1 MKKKKL
7 HKLPQNVVNQI
18 AAGEVVERPASVVKE
33 LVDNAIDAEANKIEV
48 KVKNG
53 GIDMIEVSDNGYGIP
68 QEELPLIF
76 DAHTTSKIENIE
88 DLNTLISMG
97 FRGEA
102 LSTITSVARVKVSS
116 KYVEETIANEIDFN
130 EEGKSSVKK
139 TAKEKGTTV
148 RVENL
153 FYNIPAR
160 KKHLKTP
167 QTEYRKI
174 YELMNNYYL
183 IYPNIHFV
191 LEKDGKVVLD
201 LPIIDNSQK
210 GEITKERIQ
219 EVMNEDTSNF
229 LRLNYEGAGIK
240 ISGYVAHPSNH
251 KSSRAKSYMFVNDRA
266 ILDKGIYRA
275 IHEGYSRYIPHGQK
289 VDFVIKIDMDPQY
302 VDVNVHPRKEE
313 VRFENPYRIYSAI
326 ENAVKHTLE
335 KELSFRDTPS
345 GGKSQLDSSNT
356 TGNRSRDFSSIRE
369 RFNQNSVNRS
379 PKVKERAYEDRNLY
393 SSGKSVSVK
402 DSLLF
407 SKEILSSEAKDDYDQ
422 RETLPW
428 EEKMKVRNI
437 FQIFNKY
444 VVVEFVDEKLW
455 VIDQHAAAERINFE
469 KLSKGRNG
477 LDLQNYLV
485 PIEIEL
491 KNEEALFLDEARDF
505 FENIGIIYEVE
516 DNKLKIKT
524 APTSFS
530 EYNFEEIFNEIFSL
544 EDNIAN
550 LGKNLEKRRDDLL
563 ATISCHSSIRSG
575 QKLSRE
581 EMLNLFKELSEC
593 DNPYSCPHGRPAVW
607 KLTLPEIDNNFER
620 TY

>member
-7 HKLPQNVVNQI
+7 HKLPQSVVNQI

-33 LVDNAIDAEANKIEV
+33 LVDNAIDAEADKIEV

-68 QEELPLIF
+68 KEDLPLIF
-76 DAHTTSKIENIE
+76 DAHTTSKIEKIE
-88 DLNTLISMG
+88 DLNSLLSMG

-102 LSTITSVARVKVSS
+102 LSTITSVARVNVSS
-116 KYVEETIANEIDFN
+116 KYIEEEIANEIDFN
-130 EEGKSSVKK
+130 EGGKSPVKK
-139 TAKEKGTTV
+139 TAKEVGTTV

-160 KKHLKTP
+160 KKHLKTA

-174 YELMNNYYL
+174 YEMMNNYYL

-201 LPIIDNSQK
+201 FQAIDNSK
-210 GEITKERIQ
+210 RGEITEERVGG
-219 EVMNEDTSNF
+219 VMNEEASKF
-229 LRLNYEGAGIK
+229 LQVSYEGAGIK

-266 ILDKGIYRA
+266 ISDRGIYRA
-275 IHEGYSRYIPHGQK
+275 VHEGYSRYIPHGQK
-289 VDFVIKIDMDPQY
+289 VDFVIKVDMDPQF

-335 KELSFRDTPS
+335 KELSFQDTPS
-345 GGKSQLDSSNT
+345 TSK
-356 TGNRSRDFSSIRE
+356 DFSSIRE
-369 RFNQNSVNRS
+369 RFNKRTPGSSSRGEAESYQN
-379 PKVKERAYEDRNLY
+379 RNLY
-393 SSGKSVSVK
+393 NAGKSVSVK

-407 SKEILSSEAKDDYDQ
+407 SKEILSSGTKEEHEQEAP
-422 RETLPW
+422 LPW
-428 EEKMKVRNI
+428 EEKMKVRNL

-444 VVVEFVDEKLW
+444 VVVEFIDDRLW
-455 VIDQHAAAERINFE
+455 IIDQHAAAERINFE
-469 KLSKGRNG
+469 KLSKGKNG

-485 PIEIEL
+485 PVEIDL
-491 KNEEALFLDEARDF
+491 KKEEALFLEETTDF
-505 FENIGIIYEVE
+505 FEGIGIIYEIE
-516 DNKLKIKT
+516 KDKLKLKT
-524 APTSFS
+524 VPTSFS
-530 EYNFEEIFNEIFSL
+530 ESDFEEIFNEVFSL
-544 EDNIAN
+544 EDNVQD

-575 QKLSRE
+575 QRLSRD
-581 EMLNLFKELSEC
+581 EMLNLFKELSDCE
-593 DNPYSCPHGRPAVW
+593 NPYSCPHGRPAIW

>member
-1 MKKKKL
+1 VKKKKL
-7 HKLPQNVVNQI
+7 HKLPQSVVNQI

-33 LVDNAIDAEANKIEV
+33 LVDNAIDAQADKIEV

-53 GIDMIEVSDNGYGIP
+53 GIDMIEVLDNGYGIP
-68 QEELPLIF
+68 KEELPLIF
-76 DAHTTSKIENIE
+76 DAHTTSKIEKIE

-102 LSTITSVARVKVSS
+102 LSTITSVARVNLSS
-116 KYVEETIANEIDFN
+116 KYIEESIANEIEFN
-130 EEGKSSVKK
+130 EEGKSPVKR

-201 LPIIDNSQK
+201 LISIDNSQK
-210 GEITKERIQ
+210 GEITKERVQ

-229 LRLNYEGAGIK
+229 LKVSYEGAGIK
-240 ISGYVAHPSNH
+240 ISGYIAHPSNH
-251 KSSRAKSYMFVNDRA
+251 KNSRAKSYMFVNNRP
-266 ILDKGIYRA
+266 ISDKGIYRA
-275 IHEGYSRYIPHGQK
+275 VHEGYSRYIPHGQK
-289 VDFVIKIDMDPQY
+289 VDFVIKIDMDPQF

-345 GGKSQLDSSNT
+345 RSGK
-356 TGNRSRDFSSIRE
+356 DFSSIRE
-369 RFNQNSVNRS
+369 RFNNSSTSSSTRS
-379 PKVKERAYEDRNLY
+379 NGERYENRNLY
-393 SSGKSVSVK
+393 SSGKSISVQ

-407 SKEILSSEAKDDYDQ
+407 SKEILSSETKDRSDKGQ
-422 RETLPW
+422 ILPL
-428 EEKMKVRNI
+428 EEEMKIRNI

-444 VVVEFVDEKLW
+444 VVVEFIDERLW
-455 VIDQHAAAERINFE
+455 IIDQHAAAERVNFE
-469 KLSKGRNG
+469 KLSKGKNG

-485 PIEIEL
+485 PVEIEF
-491 KNEEALFLDEARDF
+491 KKEEVLFLEEARDF
-505 FENIGIIYEVE
+505 FENIGIIYEIE
-516 DNKLKIKT
+516 GNKLKLKT

-530 EYNFEEIFNEIFSL
+530 SSNFEEIFNEIFSL
-544 EDNIAN
+544 EDNVED

-575 QKLSRE
+575 QKLNRE
-581 EMLNLFKELSEC
+581 EMLNLFKELSACE
-593 DNPYSCPHGRPAVW
+593 NPYSCPHGRPAIW
-607 KLTLPEIDNNFER
+607 KLTLTEIDNNFER

>member
-1 MKKKKL
+1 VKKKKL
-7 HKLPQNVVNQI
+7 HKLPQSVVNQI

-33 LVDNAIDAEANKIEV
+33 LVDNAIDADADRIEV
-48 KVKNG
+48 RVKNG

-68 QEELPLIF
+68 KEELPLIF
-76 DAHTTSKIENIE
+76 DAHTTSKIEKIE

-102 LSTITSVARVKVSS
+102 LSTITSVARVNVSS

-130 EEGKSSVKK
+130 EKGKSSVKK

-201 LPIIDNSQK
+201 LPPIDNSKK
-210 GEITKERIQ
+210 GEITEERVK
-219 EVMNEDTSNF
+219 EVMNEETSNF
-229 LRLNYEGAGIK
+229 LQVSYEGAGVK

-251 KSSRAKSYMFVNDRA
+251 KNSRAKSYMFVNDRA
-266 ILDKGIYRA
+266 ISDKGIYRA
-275 IHEGYSRYIPHGQK
+275 IHEGYARYIPHGQK
-289 VDFVIKIDMDPQY
+289 VDFVVKIDMDPEF

-313 VRFENPYRIYSAI
+313 VRFVNPYRIYSAI
-326 ENAVKHTLE
+326 ENAIKHTLE
-335 KELSFRDTPS
+335 KQLSFRNTPS
-345 GGKSQLDSSNT
+345 GGQSGTETSNIPSGRT
-356 TGNRSRDFSSIRE
+356 NDFSSIRE
-369 RFNQNSVNRS
+369 RFNKASATTSPNREEKGYENRS
-379 PKVKERAYEDRNLY
+379 LY
-393 SSGKSVSVK
+393 SSGRSSSVK

-407 SKEILSSEAKDDYDQ
+407 SKEILSSETHEEDQ
-422 RETLPW
+422 REALPW
-428 EEKMKVRNI
+428 EEKMKVRNL
-437 FQIFNKY
+437 FQMFNKY
-444 VVVEFVDEKLW
+444 VVVEFIDERLW

-469 KLSKGRNG
+469 KLSKGKNG

-485 PIEIEL
+485 PVEIEL
-491 KNEEALFLDEARDF
+491 KKEEALFLDEVKDF
-505 FENIGIIYEVE
+505 FENIGIIYEIE
-516 DNKLKIKT
+516 DSKLKLQT

-530 EYNFEEIFNEIFSL
+530 ESNFEEIFNEIFTL
-544 EDNIAN
+544 EDSVED
-550 LGKNLEKRRDDLL
+550 LRKNLEKRREDLL

-581 EMLNLFKELSEC
+581 EMLNLFRELSDCE
-593 DNPYSCPHGRPAVW
+593 NPYSCPHGRPAIW

>member
-7 HKLPQNVVNQI
+7 HKLPQSVVNQI

-33 LVDNAIDAEANKIEV
+33 LVDNAIDAQADKIEV
-48 KVKNG
+48 RVKNG
-53 GIDMIEVSDNGYGIP
+53 GIDMVEVSDNGYGIP
-68 QEELPLIF
+68 KEDLPLIF
-76 DAHTTSKIENIE
+76 DAHTTSKIEKIE
-88 DLNTLISMG
+88 DLNTLLSMG

-102 LSTITSVARVKVSS
+102 LSTITSVARVNVSS
-116 KYVEETIANEIDFN
+116 KYVDEAIANEIDFN

-148 RVENL
+148 HVENL

-160 KKHLKTP
+160 KKHLKTA

-191 LEKDGKVVLD
+191 LEKDGKIVLD
-201 LPIIDNSQK
+201 LPSIDNSKK
-210 GEITKERIQ
+210 GEITKERVK

-229 LRLNYEGAGIK
+229 LQVYYEGAGVK
-240 ISGYVAHPSNH
+240 ISGYIAHPSNH
-251 KSSRAKSYMFVNDRA
+251 KSSRAKGYMFVNSRP
-266 ILDKGIYRA
+266 ISDKGIFRA

-289 VDFVIKIDMDPQY
+289 IDFVIKVDMDPQF

-313 VRFENPYRIYSAI
+313 VRFENPYRVYSAI
-326 ENAVKHTLE
+326 ENAVRHTLE
-335 KELSFRDTPS
+335 KELSFKDIPS
-345 GGKSQLDSSNT
+345 DNEGKIK
-356 TGNRSRDFSSIRE
+356 DFSSLRE
-369 RFNQNSVNRS
+369 RFNKASTTSSNRES
-379 PKVKERAYEDRNLY
+379 IGEGSRKEYESRNLY
-393 SSGKSVSVK
+393 SSGKSISVK

-407 SKEILSSEAKDDYDQ
+407 SKEILSSQIKEDNDQ
-422 RETLPW
+422 KEILPW
-428 EEKMKVRNI
+428 EEKMSIRDI

-444 VVVEFVDEKLW
+444 IVIEFTDEKLW

-469 KLSKGRNG
+469 KLSKGKSG

-485 PIEIEL
+485 AVEIDL
-491 KNEEALFLDEARDF
+491 KKEEAIFLDEVKDF
-505 FENIGIIYEVE
+505 FENIGIIYEIE
-516 DNKLKIKT
+516 GTKLKLKT

-530 EYNFEEIFNEIFSL
+530 ESNFEEMFNEIFSL
-544 EDNIAN
+544 EDNIEN

-581 EMLNLFKELSEC
+581 EMLNLFKELSACE
-593 DNPYSCPHGRPAVW
+593 NPYSCPHGRPAIW
-607 KLTLPEIDNNFER
+607 KLTLSQIDNNFER

>member
-7 HKLPQNVVNQI
+7 HKLPQSVVNQI

-33 LVDNAIDAEANKIEV
+33 LVDNAIDAEADKIEV

-53 GIDMIEVSDNGYGIP
+53 GIDMVEVSDNGYGIP
-68 QEELPLIF
+68 KEELPLIF
-76 DAHTTSKIENIE
+76 DAHTTSKIEKIE

-160 KKHLKTP
+160 KKHLKSP

-183 IYPNIHFV
+183 IYPNIYFV

-201 LPIIDNSQK
+201 LPPIDNSKK

-229 LRLNYEGAGIK
+229 LQLNYEGAGIK

-251 KSSRAKSYMFVNDRA
+251 KSSRAKSYMFVNNRA
-266 ILDKGIYRA
+266 ISDKGIYRA

-335 KELSFRDTPS
+335 KELSFRDIPS
-345 GGKSQLDSSNT
+345 GGKSQIENSNIT
-356 TGNRSRDFSSIRE
+356 VNQSRDFSSIRE
-369 RFNQNSVNRS
+369 RFNRSSGDSS
-379 PKVKERAYEDRNLY
+379 PKVKERSYENRNLY

-407 SKEILSSEAKDDYDQ
+407 SKEILSSEVKDDYNQ
-422 RETLPW
+422 REALPW

-444 VVVEFVDEKLW
+444 VVVEFVDERLW

-491 KNEEALFLDEARDF
+491 KKEEALFLDEARDF
-505 FENIGIIYEVE
+505 FENIGIIYEIE
-516 DNKLKIKT
+516 NSKLKIKT

-530 EYNFEEIFNEIFSL
+530 ESNFEEIFNEIFSL
-544 EDNIAN
+544 EDNIDN

-563 ATISCHSSIRSG
+563 ATISCHGSIRSG

-593 DNPYSCPHGRPAVW
+593 ENPYSCPHGRPAVW

>member
-7 HKLPQNVVNQI
+7 HKLPQSVVNQI

-33 LVDNAIDAEANKIEV
+33 LVDNAIDAQADRIEV
-48 KVKNG
+48 RVKNG

-68 QEELPLIF
+68 KEDLPLIF
-76 DAHTTSKIENIE
+76 DAHTTSKIEKIE
-88 DLNTLISMG
+88 DLNTLLSMG

-130 EEGKSSVKK
+130 EEGKSPVKK
-139 TAKEKGTTV
+139 TPKERGTTV

-160 KKHLKTP
+160 KKHLKTS

-183 IYPNIHFV
+183 VYPNIHFV

-201 LPIIDNSQK
+201 LPAIDKSQK
-210 GEITKERIQ
+210 GEIIKERVK
-219 EVMNEDTSNF
+219 EVMIEDTSNF
-229 LRLNYEGAGIK
+229 LQVSYEGAGIK

-251 KSSRAKSYMFVNDRA
+251 KSSRAKGYMFVNDRA
-266 ILDKGIYRA
+266 ISDKGIYRA

-289 VDFVIKIDMDPQY
+289 VDFVIRVDIDPQF

-313 VRFENPYRIYSAI
+313 VRFENPYRVYSAI

-335 KELSFRDTPS
+335 KELSFRDTP
-345 GGKSQLDSSNT
+345 T
-356 TGNRSRDFSSIRE
+356 TDFSSIRE
-369 RFNQNSVNRS
+369 RFNKASTTDSKRES
-379 PKVKERAYEDRNLY
+379 IGEGSRKEYESSNLY
-393 SSGKSVSVK
+393 SSGKSISVK

-407 SKEILSSEAKDDYDQ
+407 SKEILSSQIKEDDDQ
-422 RETLPW
+422 KENISW
-428 EEKMKVRNI
+428 EDEMNIRNI

-444 VVVEFVDEKLW
+444 VVVEFTDERLW

-469 KLSKGRNG
+469 KLSEGKNG

-485 PIEIEL
+485 PVEIDL
-491 KNEEALFLDEARDF
+491 KKEEAIFLEEAHDF
-505 FENIGIIYEVE
+505 FETIGIIYEIE
-516 DNKLKIKT
+516 GTKLKLKT

-530 EYNFEEIFNEIFSL
+530 ESNFEEMFNEIFSL
-544 EDNIAN
+544 EDNIED

-563 ATISCHSSIRSG
+563 ATISCHGSIRSG
-575 QKLSRE
+575 QRLSRE
-581 EMLNLFKELSEC
+581 EMLNLFKELSDCE
-593 DNPYSCPHGRPAVW
+593 NPYSCPHGRPAIW
-607 KLTLPEIDNNFER
+607 KLTLSEIDNNFER

>member
-7 HKLPQNVVNQI
+7 HKLPQSVVNQI

-33 LVDNAIDAEANKIEV
+33 LLDNAIDAEADKIEV

-53 GIDMIEVSDNGYGIP
+53 GIDIIEVSDNGYGIP
-68 QEELPLIF
+68 KEELPLIF
-76 DAHTTSKIENIE
+76 DAHTTSKIEKIE

-422 RETLPW
+422 REALPW

-491 KNEEALFLDEARDF
+491 KKEEALFLDEARDF

-530 EYNFEEIFNEIFSL
+530 ESNFEKLFNEIFSL
-544 EDNIAN
+544 EDNIAT

>member
-7 HKLPQNVVNQI
+7 HKLPQSVVNQI

-68 QEELPLIF
+68 KEELPLIF
-76 DAHTTSKIENIE
+76 DAHTTSKIESIE

-102 LSTITSVARVKVSS
+102 LSAITSVARVNLSS
-116 KYVEETIANEIDFN
+116 KYIEESIANEIEFN
-130 EEGKSSVKK
+130 EGGKSPVKK

-201 LPIIDNSQK
+201 LISIDTSQK
-210 GEITKERIQ
+210 GEITKERVQ

-229 LRLNYEGAGIK
+229 LKVSYEGAGIK
-240 ISGYVAHPSNH
+240 ISGYIAHPSNH
-251 KSSRAKSYMFVNDRA
+251 KNSRAKSYMFVNDRP
-266 ILDKGIYRA
+266 ISDNGIYRA

-289 VDFVIKIDMDPQY
+289 VDFVIKIDMDPQF

-345 GGKSQLDSSNT
+345 RSGK
-356 TGNRSRDFSSIRE
+356 DFSSIRE
-369 RFNQNSVNRS
+369 RFNNSSTSSSTRNNG
-379 PKVKERAYEDRNLY
+379 ERYENRNLY
-393 SSGKSVSVK
+393 SSGKPISVQ

-407 SKEILSSEAKDDYDQ
+407 SKEILSSETKDRPDKG
-422 RETLPW
+422 EILPW
-428 EEKMKVRNI
+428 EEEMKIRNI

-444 VVVEFVDEKLW
+444 IVVELIDERLW
-455 VIDQHAAAERINFE
+455 IIDQHAAAERINFE

-477 LDLQNYLV
+477 LDQQNYLV
-485 PIEIEL
+485 PVEIEF
-491 KNEEALFLDEARDF
+491 KKEEILFLEEARDL
-505 FENIGIIYEVE
+505 FENIGIMYEIE
-516 DNKLKIKT
+516 GNKLKLKT

-530 EYNFEEIFNEIFSL
+530 SSNFEEIFNEIFSL
-544 EDNIAN
+544 EDNVED

-575 QKLSRE
+575 QELSRE
-581 EMLNLFKELSEC
+581 EMLNLFKELSNCE
-593 DNPYSCPHGRPAVW
+593 NPYSCPHGRPTIW
-607 KLTLPEIDNNFER
+607 KLTLPEIDTNFER

>member
-33 LVDNAIDAEANKIEV
+33 LVDNAIDAEADKIEV
-48 KVKNG
+48 SVKNG

-68 QEELPLIF
+68 KEELPLIF
-76 DAHTTSKIENIE
+76 DAHTTSKIEKIE

-102 LSTITSVARVKVSS
+102 LSTITSVARVNVSS

-130 EEGKSSVKK
+130 EDGKSPVKK
-139 TAKEKGTTV
+139 TAKERGTTV

-201 LPIIDNSQK
+201 LPSIANSKK
-210 GEITKERIQ
+210 GEISEERVK
-219 EVMNEDTSNF
+219 EVMNEEATNF
-229 LRLNYEGAGIK
+229 LQVFYEGSGIK

-266 ILDKGIYRA
+266 ISDKGIYRA
-275 IHEGYSRYIPHGQK
+275 VHEGFSRYIPHGQK
-289 VDFVIKIDMDPQY
+289 VDFVIKIDMDPEF

-326 ENAVKHTLE
+326 ENAVRHTLE
-335 KELSFRDTPS
+335 KRLSFRDTPS
-345 GGKSQLDSSNT
+345 AGQSDMEDSNIP
-356 TGNRSRDFSSIRE
+356 TGRTKDFSSIRE
-369 RFNQNSVNRS
+369 RFNNASSNAPAKGKS
-379 PKVKERAYEDRNLY
+379 GGYENQNLY
-393 SSGKSVSVK
+393 SPGKSNSVR

-407 SKEILSSEAKDDYDQ
+407 SKEILSSEVQEDSKQ
-422 RETLPW
+422 NETLPW
-428 EEKMKVRNI
+428 DEDTKIRNV

-444 VVVEFVDEKLW
+444 VVVEFVDERLW
-455 VIDQHAAAERINFE
+455 VIDHHAAAERINFE
-469 KLSKGRNG
+469 KLSKGKNG

-485 PIEIEL
+485 PTEIDL
-491 KNEEALFLDEARDF
+491 KKEEALFLEEASNF
-505 FENIGIIYEVE
+505 FENIGIIYEIE
-516 DNKLKIKT
+516 GNTLKLKT

-530 EYNFEEIFNEIFSL
+530 ESNFEEIFNEIFSL
-544 EDNIAN
+544 EDNIED
-550 LGKNLEKRRDDLL
+550 LGKNLERRRDDLL

-581 EMLNLFKELSEC
+581 EMLNLFKELSDCE
-593 DNPYSCPHGRPAVW
+593 NPYSCPHGRPAIW